1 MQPRH
6 RPYSK
11 RRPSGVLQATGSL
24 KQGQKLLV
32 SSLEALK
39 DRPFKI
45 SCYFGFLLQYS
56 SGESCAISALL
67 SLPEQQEPECG
78 ACSAQKRFWIF
89 SGIVVEFLDSS
100 RNPTV
105 RLRRGSKRRQKE
117 PPLLRTPFFSFL
129 RVQLYY
135 DPVFAFF
142 IARFVGIT
150 IDGLRTVST
159 I

>member
-67 SLPEQQEPECG
+67 SLPKQQEPECG

-89 SGIVVEFLDSS
+89 SEILGLQYL
-100 RNPTV
+100 V
-105 RLRRGSKRRQKE
+105 RLRRGSERRQKE

-135 DPVFAFF
+135 DSVFAFF